1 MVTNISYNV
10 MIDRLRAFA
19 DGHYLIKK
27 FSHGQIDLRY
37 LEQDADYYP
46 WMHVIPGTITPR
58 EGLREYSFD
67 ITFSDLTRDKEHEAE
82 YIREAISDCTRL
94 AEDLLAEI
102 KNGNTLFDS
111 LVQSVDGSTITPFIH
126 EDTHT
131 LTGVT
136 LSLSIRVPWN
146 WSACDIPADYAPGGS
161 GSGGEA
167 IGGCCVTLQVGGI
180 DNVNQSLLNLLAGTN
195 MTITDNGDGSVTFD
209 ATGGISSVSWGAILG
224 TLSNQTDLQNALD
237 LKADISSLATVATS
251 GDYNDL
257 TNLPT
262 IPAAQVNSDW
272 NAVSGV
278 AEILNKPTIPAAQ
291 VNSDWNATSGVAE
304 ILNKPTIPTS
314 LPPSGNAGGDLSGT
328 YPNPNVDRIH
338 GIDMQSGTPTDGDT
352 WVYSN
357 TNSKWQHQ
365 MLHAS
370 QVDNDSAVTG
380 QHVDD
385 ALDHLDS
392 TKEPTITAG
401 TTTQYWRGDK
411 SWQTL
416 NKSAVGLSNVDNTS
430 DLSKPI
436 STATQTALNG
446 KVDTTRTIT
455 TSAPLSGGGDL
466 SANRTLSISQS
477 STTTDGYLS
486 SSDFNLFSQNTTVQR
501 LLIFGDASTASGTT
515 TINSAVVLSADAYY
529 YNLTITTGGSI
540 DLNGWRL
547 FVQNTLDLTNAGAS
561 SIHNNGTNGSVGNG
575 VTGGFNGGGT
585 NNGRSGKGRSVNGG
599 LQASASGTT
608 GEYLGA
614 TGGAGGTAGNN
625 GGVGGTATS
634 ASTNYLRIGGAGGAG
649 GKGGNA
655 AFTGGAGGVAQNN
668 ASSLAFTAATSVVRI
683 PQVYGLYS
691 VQGMVTPPTIVTNY
705 IHGGLNGG
713 GGGGGSSSATNAG
726 IQGGCGGGGGG
737 NTFVFAYSV
746 TVAGTTS
753 SSAIAANGGNG
764 GNGANSANNNTGAG
778 GGAGAGGG
786 GYVVLICNS
795 ISTNGITFISANG
808 GTGGTGGNALGTGI
822 GGNGGFGGNGG
833 RITVIRIK
841 DGTVTQVD
849 GTGGTVG
856 TPTTATTTTG
866 TAGSS
871 GITTTYTS

>member
-1 MVTNISYNV
+1 

-102 KNGNTLFDS
+102 KNGNTLFDP

-167 IGGCCVTLQVGGI
+167 IGGCCVTLQVEGT
-180 DNVNQSLLNLLAGTN
+180 DNVDQTLLNLVAGTN

-209 ATGGISSVSWGAILG
+209 STGGGGGGGELVALEWSADHVSATGNEYEIGDFVWYNGNVYECIATNDSILPTNTSYWTLVGAGNRLRESPTDWNSTSGDNQILNKP
-224 TLSNQTDLQNALD
+224 T
-237 LKADISSLATVATS
+237 LATVATS

-328 YPNPNVDRIH
+328 YPNPNVDGIH

-401 TTTQYWRGDK
+401 TTSQYWRGDK

-416 NKSAVGLSNVDNTS
+416 DKSAVGLSNVDNTS
-430 DLSKPI
+430 DANKPI
-436 STATQTALNG
+436 STATQTALNS
-446 KVDTTRTIT
+446 KEPTIT
-455 TSAPLSGGGDL
+455 
-466 SANRTLSISQS
+466 
-477 STTTDGYLS
+477 
-486 SSDFNLFSQNTTVQR
+486 
-501 LLIFGDASTASGTT
+501 SGTT
-515 TINSAVVLSADAYY
+515 TQYYRGDKTFQTHNIASINDATTIGQSVVTLPNPSAIRYIRINANNTATAIDAATLRSELGIGNITGSGIITLGSDVSLGTGVLNTSFVD
-529 YNLTITTGGSI
+529 ITGLSFPIT
-540 DLNGWRL
+540 
-547 FVQNTLDLTNAGAS
+547 AGRKYS
-561 SIHNNGTNGSVGNG
+561 FRGTFIITQSG
-575 VTGGFNGGGT
+575 V
-585 NNGRSGKGRSVNGG
+585 
-599 LQASASGTT
+599 
-608 GEYLGA
+608 A
-614 TGGAGGTAGNN
+614 TGIRLSINADVAVNVVQFYTQVSLNQNSSSVWYGNAFNSGPPTTAPQNFFTNTIGMMNGYIDANNTGTAVFRFSKWLGN
-625 GGVGGTATS
+625 
-634 ASTNYLRIGGAGGAG
+634 
-649 GKGGNA
+649 
-655 AFTGGAGGVAQNN
+655 
-668 ASSLAFTAATSVVRI
+668 
-683 PQVYGLYS
+683 
-691 VQGMVTPPTIVTNY
+691 
-705 IHGGLNGG
+705 
-713 GGGGGSSSATNAG
+713 
-726 IQGGCGGGGGG
+726 
-737 NTFVFAYSV
+737 
-746 TVAGTTS
+746 AGTT
-753 SSAIAANGGNG
+753 
-764 GNGANSANNNTGAG
+764 
-778 GGAGAGGG
+778 
-786 GYVVLICNS
+786 
-795 ISTNGITFISANG
+795 
-808 GTGGTGGNALGTGI
+808 
-822 GGNGGFGGNGG
+822 
-833 RITVIRIK
+833 TVK
-841 DGTVTQVD
+841 
-849 GTGGTVG
+849 
-856 TPTTATTTTG
+856 
-866 TAGSS
+866 AGSFVE
-871 GITTTYTS
+871 YTIF

>member
-1 MVTNISYNV
+1 

-102 KNGNTLFDS
+102 KNGNTLFDP

-167 IGGCCVTLQVGGI
+167 IGGCCVTLQVEGT
-180 DNVNQSLLNLLAGTN
+180 DNVDQTLLNLVAGTN

-209 ATGGISSVSWGAILG
+209 ATGGGGGELVALEWTADHVSATGNQYAIGDFVWYNGNVYECIATNDSIIPTNTSYWTLVGAGNRLRESPTDWNATSGDNQILNKP
-224 TLSNQTDLQNALD
+224 T
-237 LKADISSLATVATS
+237 LATVATS

-291 VNSDWNATSGVAE
+291 INSDWNATSGVAE

-314 LPPSGNAGGDLSGT
+314 LPPSGAAGGDLSGT

-338 GIDMQSGTPTDGDT
+338 GVDMQSGTPSTDEV
-352 WVYSN
+352 WVYGGSPA
-357 TNSKWQHQ
+357 KWQHQ
-365 MLHAS
+365 HLGAD
-370 QVDNDSAVTG
+370 QVNNTSGVTG
-380 QHVDD
+380 SSVKD

-392 TKEPTITAG
+392 TKEPSITAG
-401 TTTQYWRGDK
+401 TTSQYWRGDK

-430 DLSKPI
+430 DANKPI
-436 STATQTALNG
+436 STATQTALNA
-446 KVDTTRTIT
+446 KQDTLVSGTNIKTVNSTSLVGIGNVSVGTVTSVSGTGTTAGLSLSGSVTSSGSLTLSGTLSTPVNTISDSTTVGQSLVTLTNPSAIRYLRINANNTVTAITAATLLSELGIPSGTQFRLTKTADQTIT
-455 TSAPLSGGGDL
+455 ASTTTASDITDLTFPITSGKKYKFTAYIIHTASLSTVSTRLGIN
-466 SANRTLSISQS
+466 ANVAVSYVGFQGLQAS
-477 STTTDGYLS
+477 STTTLFSMTLNSLGTVTNSQSSPTSPSLTVINGYL
-486 SSDFNLFSQNTTVQR
+486 
-501 LLIFGDASTASGTT
+501 DA
-515 TINSAVVLSADAYY
+515 
-529 YNLTITTGGSI
+529 
-540 DLNGWRL
+540 
-547 FVQNTLDLTNAGAS
+547 
-561 SIHNNGTNGSVGNG
+561 
-575 VTGGFNGGGT
+575 
-585 NNGRSGKGRSVNGG
+585 
-599 LQASASGTT
+599 
-608 GEYLGA
+608 
-614 TGGAGGTAGNN
+614 
-625 GGVGGTATS
+625 
-634 ASTNYLRIGGAGGAG
+634 
-649 GKGGNA
+649 
-655 AFTGGAGGVAQNN
+655 
-668 ASSLAFTAATSVVRI
+668 
-683 PQVYGLYS
+683 
-691 VQGMVTPPTIVTNY
+691 
-705 IHGGLNGG
+705 
-713 GGGGGSSSATNAG
+713 
-726 IQGGCGGGGGG
+726 
-737 NTFVFAYSV
+737 
-746 TVAGTTS
+746 
-753 SSAIAANGGNG
+753 
-764 GNGANSANNNTGAG
+764 NNTGTA
-778 GGAGAGGG
+778 AMQFAKQTA
-786 GYVVLICNS
+786 VAP
-795 ISTNGITFISANG
+795 T
-808 GTGGTGGNALGTGI
+808 
-822 GGNGGFGGNGG
+822 
-833 RITVIRIK
+833 ITVK
-841 DGTVTQVD
+841 
-849 GTGGTVG
+849 
-856 TPTTATTTTG
+856 
-866 TAGSS
+866 AGSFVE
-871 GITTTYTS
+871 YTEF

>member
-10 MIDRLRAFA
+10 IIDRLRAFA

-46 WMHVIPGTITPR
+46 WMHVIPGSITPSN
-58 EGLREYSFD
+58 GQREYSFD
-67 ITFSDLTRDKEHEAE
+67 ITFSDLTRDKEHESE

-111 LVQSVDGSTITPFIH
+111 SVQSVDGSVITPFIH

-136 LSLSIRVPWN
+136 LSVSIRVPWD

-161 GSGGEA
+161 GSGGGAE
-167 IGGCCVTLQVGGI
+167 GGCCVTLQVEGVDNI
-180 DNVNQSLLNLLAGTN
+180 DQSLLNLVAGSN

-209 ATGGISSVSWGAILG
+209 STGGGGGSVSWGSILG

-278 AEILNKPTIPAAQ
+278 AEILNKPTIP
-291 VNSDWNATSGVAE
+291 
-304 ILNKPTIPTS
+304 TS
-314 LPPSGNAGGDLSGT
+314 LPPSGAAGGDLSGN

-338 GIDMQSGTPTDGDT
+338 GVDMQSGTPTSGDT
-352 WVYSN
+352 WVYGGSPA
-357 TNSKWQHQ
+357 KWQHQ

-370 QVDNDSAVTG
+370 QVDNDSGVTG
-380 QHVDD
+380 THVDD
-385 ALDHLDS
+385 ALDHLNS

-401 TTTQYWRGDK
+401 TTAQYWRGDK
-411 SWQTL
+411 SWHTL
-416 NKSAVGLSNVDNTS
+416 DKSAVGLSNVDNTS
-430 DLSKPI
+430 DANKPI
-436 STATQTALNG
+436 STATQTALNA
-446 KVDTTRTIT
+446 KVDTTRTIS
-455 TSAPLSGGGDL
+455 TSSPLSGGGDL
-466 SANRTLSISQS
+466 SANRTLSITQAT
-477 STTTDGYLS
+477 TTTDGYLS
-486 SSDFNLFSQNTTVQR
+486 SSDFNNFNTQVNQQR
-501 LLIFGDASTASGTT
+501 IQIFGDASTAGGTT
-515 TINSAVVLSADAYY
+515 TINSSVVLSADAYY

-547 FVQNTLDLTNAGAS
+547 FVQNVLDLTNAGAN
-561 SIHNNGTNGSVGNG
+561 SIHNNGTTGAVG
-575 VTGGFNGGGT
+575 VAFNGGT
-585 NNGRSGKGRSVNGG
+585 NGSSGNGGRTGKGRTVYGG
-599 LQASASGTT
+599 LQSGALGTT
-608 GEYLGA
+608 GEYLGGN
-614 TGGAGGTAGNN
+614 GGAGGTAGTN
-625 GGVGGTATS
+625 GVVGSAPSAATS
-634 ASTNYLRIGGAGGAG
+634 NYLRIGGAGGAG

-655 AFTGGAGGVAQNN
+655 GFTGGNGGAAQTNATSVA
-668 ASSLAFTAATSVVRI
+668 LTAATSVIRI
-683 PQVYGLYS
+683 PQVYSLYT
-691 VQGMVTPPTIVTNY
+691 VQGLVTPPTVITNH

-713 GGGGGSSSATNAG
+713 GGGGGSSSASASG
-726 IQGGCGGGGGG
+726 VQGGCGGGGGG

-746 TVAGTTS
+746 TVANTTS

-764 GNGANSANNNTGAG
+764 GNGANSSNNNTGAG

-808 GTGGTGGNALGTGI
+808 GTGGTGGNALGTGV

>member
-102 KNGNTLFDS
+102 KNGNTLFDP

-180 DNVNQSLLNLLAGTN
+180 DNIDQTLLNLIAGTN

-209 ATGGISSVSWGAILG
+209 STGGGGGSVSWGSILG
-224 TLSNQTDLQNALD
+224 TLSNQTDLQTALN

-257 TNLPT
+257 SNLPT

-278 AEILNKPTIPAAQ
+278 AEILNKPTIP
-291 VNSDWNATSGVAE
+291 
-304 ILNKPTIPTS
+304 TS
-314 LPPSGNAGGDLSGT
+314 LPPSGNAGGDLNGT
-328 YPNPNVDRIH
+328 YPNPTVDGIH
-338 GIDMQSGTPTDGDT
+338 GIDMQSGTPTSGDV
-352 WVYSN
+352 WVYGGSPA
-357 TNSKWQHQ
+357 KWQHQ
-365 MLHAS
+365 MLHATE
-370 QVDNDSAVTG
+370 VDNDSAVTG
-380 QHVDD
+380 THVSD
-385 ALDHLDS
+385 ALNHLDS

-401 TTTQYWRGDK
+401 TTSQYWRGDK

-436 STATQTALNG
+436 STATQTALNS
-446 KVDTTRTIT
+446 KEPTIT
-455 TSAPLSGGGDL
+455 
-466 SANRTLSISQS
+466 
-477 STTTDGYLS
+477 
-486 SSDFNLFSQNTTVQR
+486 
-501 LLIFGDASTASGTT
+501 SGTT
-515 TINSAVVLSADAYY
+515 TQYYRGDKTFQTHNIASINDATTIGQSVVTLANPSAIRYIRINANNTATAIDAATLRSELGINNITGSGIITLNSDVSLGTGVLNTSFVD
-529 YNLTITTGGSI
+529 ITGLSFPIT
-540 DLNGWRL
+540 
-547 FVQNTLDLTNAGAS
+547 AGRKYS
-561 SIHNNGTNGSVGNG
+561 FRGTFIITQSG
-575 VTGGFNGGGT
+575 V
-585 NNGRSGKGRSVNGG
+585 
-599 LQASASGTT
+599 
-608 GEYLGA
+608 A
-614 TGGAGGTAGNN
+614 TGIRLSINADVAVNVVQFYTQVSLNQNSSSVWYGNAFNSGPPTTAPQNFFTNTIGMMNGYIDANNTGTAVFRFSKWLGN
-625 GGVGGTATS
+625 
-634 ASTNYLRIGGAGGAG
+634 
-649 GKGGNA
+649 
-655 AFTGGAGGVAQNN
+655 
-668 ASSLAFTAATSVVRI
+668 
-683 PQVYGLYS
+683 
-691 VQGMVTPPTIVTNY
+691 
-705 IHGGLNGG
+705 
-713 GGGGGSSSATNAG
+713 
-726 IQGGCGGGGGG
+726 
-737 NTFVFAYSV
+737 
-746 TVAGTTS
+746 AGTT
-753 SSAIAANGGNG
+753 
-764 GNGANSANNNTGAG
+764 
-778 GGAGAGGG
+778 
-786 GYVVLICNS
+786 
-795 ISTNGITFISANG
+795 
-808 GTGGTGGNALGTGI
+808 
-822 GGNGGFGGNGG
+822 
-833 RITVIRIK
+833 TVK
-841 DGTVTQVD
+841 
-849 GTGGTVG
+849 
-856 TPTTATTTTG
+856 
-866 TAGSS
+866 AGSFVE
-871 GITTTYTS
+871 YTIF

>member
-10 MIDRLRAFA
+10 MINRLRAFA

-102 KNGNTLFDS
+102 KNGNTLFDP

-161 GSGGEA
+161 GSGGGA
-167 IGGCCVTLQVGGI
+167 IGGCCVTLQVEGT
-180 DNVNQSLLNLLAGTN
+180 DNVDQTLLNLVAGTN

-209 ATGGISSVSWGAILG
+209 SSGGGGGGGELVALEWSADHISATGNEYEIGDFVWYIGNVYECIANNDSILPTNTSYWTLVGAGNRLRESPTDWNSTSGDNQILNKP
-224 TLSNQTDLQNALD
+224 T
-237 LKADISSLATVATS
+237 LATVATS

-272 NAVSGV
+272 NAVGGV
-278 AEILNKPTIPAAQ
+278 AEILNKPTIP
-291 VNSDWNATSGVAE
+291 VVTGFVPYTGATQDVDLDANKLSAE
-304 ILNKPTIPTS
+304 SIYIEGTNGNGHLHLKHQSADATATGQSTS
-314 LPPSGNAGGDLSGT
+314 LWAN
-328 YPNPNVDRIH
+328 N
-338 GIDMQSGTPTDGDT
+338 DGDI
-352 WVYSN
+352 
-357 TNSKWQHQ
+357 KWKN
-365 MLHAS
+365 
-370 QVDNDSAVTG
+370 DNDYKTTLKTSLNTADRVYTFP
-380 QHVDD
+380 DED
-385 ALDHLDS
+385 ATLVS
-392 TKEPTITAG
+392 TSRQI
-401 TTTQYWRGDK
+401 
-411 SWQTL
+411 
-416 NKSAVGLSNVDNTS
+416 NTS
-430 DLSKPI
+430 S
-436 STATQTALNG
+436 
-446 KVDTTRTIT
+446 
-455 TSAPLSGGGDL
+455 PLSGGGDL
-466 SANRTLSISQS
+466 SADRTLSITQA
-477 STTTDGYLS
+477 TTSTDGYLS
-486 SSDFNLFSQNTTVQR
+486 SSDFNNFNTAANQQR
-501 LLIFGDASTASGTT
+501 LQIFGDASTAGGTT

-547 FVQNTLDLTNAGAS
+547 FVQNTLNLTNAGAS
-561 SIHNNGTNGSVGNG
+561 SIHNNGTTGSIG
-575 VTGGFNGGGT
+575 VGFNGGSNGT
-585 NNGRSGKGRSVNGG
+585 GNGGRTGKGKTVYGG
-599 LQASASGTT
+599 LQNGSAGTT
-608 GEYLGA
+608 GEYLGGN
-614 TGGAGGTAGNN
+614 GGAGGTAGGN
-625 GGVGGTATS
+625 GVAGIAPTAATS
-634 ASTNYLRIGGAGGAG
+634 TALRIGGAGGAG

-655 AFTGGAGGVAQNN
+655 GFTGGNGGAAQTNATSVA
-668 ASSLAFTAATSVVRI
+668 LTAATSVVRI
-683 PQVYGLYS
+683 PQVYSLYIIQALS
-691 VQGMVTPPTIVTNY
+691 TPPTVVTNQ

-713 GGGGGSSSATNAG
+713 GGGGGSSSATNSG
-726 IQGGCGGGGGG
+726 VQGGCGGGGGG

-753 SSAIAANGGNG
+753 SSAISSNGGNG

>member
-1 MVTNISYNV
+1 

-67 ITFSDLTRDKEHEAE
+67 ITFSDLTRDKEHESE

-102 KNGNTLFDS
+102 KNGNTLFDP

-146 WSACDIPADYAPGGS
+146 WSACDIPANYAPGGS
-161 GSGGEA
+161 GSGGGAE
-167 IGGCCVTLQVGGI
+167 GGCCVTLQVGGVDNI
-180 DNVNQSLLNLLAGTN
+180 DQTLLNLIAGSN

-209 ATGGISSVSWGAILG
+209 STGGGGGSVSWGSILG
-224 TLSNQTDLQNALD
+224 TLSNQTDLQTALN

-257 TNLPT
+257 SNLPT
-262 IPAAQVNSDW
+262 IPAAQIQSDW
-272 NAVSGV
+272 NQSDNTQVDF
-278 AEILNKPTIPAAQ
+278 IKNKPTIPVVTGFVPYTGATQDVDLDTNKLSAES
-291 VNSDWNATSGVAE
+291 VYIEGTSGSGHLHLKHQSADA
-304 ILNKPTIPTS
+304 TATGQSTS
-314 LPPSGNAGGDLSGT
+314 LWAN
-328 YPNPNVDRIH
+328 N
-338 GIDMQSGTPTDGDT
+338 DGDI
-352 WVYSN
+352 
-357 TNSKWQHQ
+357 KWKN
-365 MLHAS
+365 
-370 QVDNDSAVTG
+370 DNDYKTTLKTSLNTADRVYTFP
-380 QHVDD
+380 DED
-385 ALDHLDS
+385 ATLVS
-392 TKEPTITAG
+392 TSRQI
-401 TTTQYWRGDK
+401 
-411 SWQTL
+411 
-416 NKSAVGLSNVDNTS
+416 NTS
-430 DLSKPI
+430 S
-436 STATQTALNG
+436 
-446 KVDTTRTIT
+446 
-455 TSAPLSGGGDL
+455 PLSGGGDL
-466 SANRTLSISQS
+466 SADRTLSITQA
-477 STTTDGYLS
+477 STSTDGYLS
-486 SSDFNLFSQNTTVQR
+486 SSDFNNFNTAANQQR
-501 LLIFGDASTASGTT
+501 LQIFGDASTASGTT

-561 SIHNNGTNGSVGNG
+561 SIHNNGTNGSTG
-575 VTGGFNGGGT
+575 VGFNSAVNGNFL
-585 NNGRSGKGRSVNGG
+585 NNGRSGKGKTVYGG
-599 LQASASGTT
+599 LQSNASGTT
-608 GEYLGA
+608 NEYLGG
-614 TGGAGGTAGNN
+614 TGGAGGTAGGN
-625 GGVGGTATS
+625 GVAGIAAT
-634 ASTNYLRIGGAGGAG
+634 ASTSTALRIGGAGGAG

-655 AFTGGAGGVAQNN
+655 AFTGGNGGAAQTN
-668 ASSLAFTAATSVVRI
+668 ATSLALTAATSVVRI
-683 PQVYGLYS
+683 PQVYSLYTIQALS
-691 VQGMVTPPTIVTNY
+691 TPPTVVTNQ

-713 GGGGGSSSATNAG
+713 GGGGGSSSATNSG
-726 IQGGCGGGGGG
+726 VQGGCGGGGGG

-753 SSAIAANGGNG
+753 SSAISSNGGNG

-841 DGTVTQVD
+841 DGTITQVD

>member
-102 KNGNTLFDS
+102 KNGNTLFDP

-161 GSGGEA
+161 GSGGGAE
-167 IGGCCVTLQVGGI
+167 GGCCVTLQVGGVDNI
-180 DNVNQSLLNLLAGTN
+180 DQTLLNLIAGTN

-209 ATGGISSVSWGAILG
+209 STGGISSVSWGAILG
-224 TLSNQTDLQNALD
+224 TLSNQTDLQNALN

-272 NAVSGV
+272 NAS
-278 AEILNKPTIPAAQ
+278 
-291 VNSDWNATSGVAE
+291 SGVAE

-314 LPPSGNAGGDLSGT
+314 LPPSGNAGGDLNGT
-328 YPNPNVDRIH
+328 YPNPEVHKVH
-338 GIDMQSGTPTDGDT
+338 GIDLQSGTPTSGDV
-352 WVYSN
+352 WVYGGSPA
-357 TNSKWQHQ
+357 KWQHQ
-365 MLHAS
+365 MLHAT
-370 QVDNDSAVTG
+370 QVDNDSGVTG
-380 QHVDD
+380 THVSD
-385 ALDHLDS
+385 ALN
-392 TKEPTITAG
+392 
-401 TTTQYWRGDK
+401 
-411 SWQTL
+411 TL
-416 NKSAVGLSNVDNTS
+416 NTDLSN
-430 DLSKPI
+430 
-436 STATQTALNG
+436 
-446 KVDTTRTIT
+446 KVSTTRTIST
-455 TSAPLSGGGDL
+455 TSPLSGGGDL
-466 SANRTLSISQS
+466 SANRTLSISQAT
-477 STTTDGYLS
+477 TTTDGYLS
-486 SSDFNLFSQNTTVQR
+486 ASDFNLFSQNTTVQR

-547 FVQNTLDLTNAGAS
+547 FVQNTLDLSNAGAS
-561 SIHNNGTNGSVGNG
+561 SIHNNGLTGAVG
-575 VTGGFNGGGT
+575 VGFGGGT
-585 NNGRSGKGRSVNGG
+585 NGGTGNGGRTGKGKTVYGG
-599 LQASASGTT
+599 LQNGSSGTT
-608 GEYLGA
+608 GEYLGGN
-614 TGGAGGTAGNN
+614 GGAGGTAGGN
-625 GGVGGTATS
+625 GVAGIAPSAATS
-634 ASTNYLRIGGAGGAG
+634 TALRIGGAGGAG

-655 AFTGGAGGVAQNN
+655 GFTGGAGGASQTNATSVA
-668 ASSLAFTAATSVVRI
+668 LTAATSVVRI
-683 PQVYGLYS
+683 PQVYSFYI
-691 VQGMVTPPTIVTNY
+691 VQAISTAPTIVTNQ

-713 GGGGGSSSATNAG
+713 GGGGGSSSAINSG
-726 IQGGCGGGGGG
+726 VQGGCGGGGGG

-753 SSAIAANGGNG
+753 SSAISANGGNG
-764 GNGANSANNNTGAG
+764 GNGSNSANNNTGAG